1 MSLAGALC
9 ARGQI
14 IEPFRPELSTKE
26 GNGSERI
33 RGMPVNHRGGTVFYQ
48 IGKGLSRVRVR
59 EALRMMGLDPDGWMW
74 MYSARS
80 GVLRVF

>member
-1 MSLAGALC
+1 
-9 ARGQI
+9 
-14 IEPFRPELSTKE
+14 
-26 GNGSERI
+26 
-33 RGMPVNHRGGTVFYQ
+33 MPVNHRGGTVFYQ